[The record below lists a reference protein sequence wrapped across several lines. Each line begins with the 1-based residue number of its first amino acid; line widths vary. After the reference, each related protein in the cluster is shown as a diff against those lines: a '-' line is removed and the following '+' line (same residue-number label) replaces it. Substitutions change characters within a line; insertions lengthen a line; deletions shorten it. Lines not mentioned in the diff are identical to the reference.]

1 MPTLWAYLTVAG
13 QSRRGYGRTGFM
25 AGNGDGYKWRMA

>member
-13 QSRRGYGRTGFM
+13 QSRRGYGMGIAIT
-25 AGNGDGYKWRMA
+25 GNGDS